1 MGLLKKENK
10 KQAITFRILS
20 VEPKVGGEV
29 GILSKIQATL
39 GHIED
44 DEETNQFQID
54 IRIMIRLQKYGLD
67 TLFIPEKLKTFAI
80 EELGIESG
88 GKWRIFWERPREP
101 HIWEH
106 KPNELRA
113 VVCIHEH
120 MENYIKF
127 NVSIEKDEDTAGY
140 ITNLAKKGITI

>member
-10 KQAITFRILS
+10 KQAVTFRILS

-29 GILSKIQATL
+29 GILSKIQAAL

-44 DEETNQFQID
+44 DEETNQFQIG

-88 GKWRIFWERPREP
+88 DKWRIIWERPREP

-113 VVCIHEH
+113 VVCIYEH
-120 MENYIKF
+120 MKNYIKF
-127 NVSIEKDEDTAGY
+127 NVSIEEDEDIAGY

>member
-44 DEETNQFQID
+44 DEETNQFQIG

-88 GKWRIFWERPREP
+88 GQ
-101 HIWEH
+101 
-106 KPNELRA
+106 
-113 VVCIHEH
+113 
-120 MENYIKF
+120 MENILGKTSRTSYMG
-127 NVSIEKDEDTAGY
+127 TQ
-140 ITNLAKKGITI
+140 TQ

>member
-29 GILSKIQATL
+29 RILSKIQATL
-39 GHIED
+39 DHIED

-67 TLFIPEKLKTFAI
+67 TLFIPEKLKTFTI
-80 EELGIESG
+80 EELGIEPG
-88 GKWRIFWERPREP
+88 DKWRIFWERPREP

-113 VVCIHEH
+113 VVCICES
-120 MENYIKF
+120 MKNYIKF
-127 NVSIEKDEDTAGY
+127 NVSIEEDEDTAGY
-140 ITNLAKKGITI
+140 ITNLARKCITI